1 MGGAYGS
8 PNVGK
13 ILATIIIMISDK
25 AMMAKYPL
33 DELDQAI
40 VAHKDILAKM
50 IDPGDG
56 ATCDFSELL
65 IDMAFDNVKI
75 SKKMAKAYLKGVA
88 KTQNDALNQA
98 LK

>member
-8 PNVGK
+8 PNMGK
-13 ILATIIIMISDK
+13 VLASIIIMISDK

-33 DELDQAI
+33 NELDQAI

-56 ATCDFSELL
+56 ATDDFSELL
-65 IDMAFDNVKI
+65 IDMAKDSVKI
-75 SKKMAKAYLKGVA
+75 SKKMAKVYLKGLA
-88 KTQNDALNQA
+88 KTQNDALTRA
-98 LK
+98 L